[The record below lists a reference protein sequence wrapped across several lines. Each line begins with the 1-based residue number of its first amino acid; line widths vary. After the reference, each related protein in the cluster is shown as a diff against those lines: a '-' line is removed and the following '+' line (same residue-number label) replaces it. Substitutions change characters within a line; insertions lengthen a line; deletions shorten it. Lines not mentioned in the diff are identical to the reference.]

1 MGTRLFMMTA
11 IAVAMSAVATDL
23 SWTGVHTL
31 ELGPTATMTFADS
44 SAKAWSGTLLIKGF
58 RDKAVK
64 FGSAASALAGA
75 QVAMLRAETPDG
87 KKTRLHITSAGYLVT
102 PGTVVSVR

>member
-23 SWTGVHTL
+23 SWTGGV
-31 ELGPTATMTFADS
+31 
-44 SAKAWSGTLLIKGF
+44 
-58 RDKAVK
+58 
-64 FGSAASALAGA
+64 GA

-87 KKTRLHITSAGYLVT
+87 RKTRLRITSAGYLVT